1 MRRLAIAIAWAA
13 HLCMLAAAQQPSPIV
28 VFKKARTGSTWLAD
42 MLASDARVV
51 FFRHEAQGCF
61 SDDAERTRKAFE
73 VMVRRPTCS
82 TQMCPNSK
90 NDAWLHAPT
99 TTECFDNK
107 LVGFDVNPSHTPF
120 LSWERDWPQLLRTP
134 VKTVVYIRTNLIKH
148 AISSIHADVLVKA
161 CDTHKVL
168 SQKAKDCVES
178 NTEVLSQK
186 MSVDALSLSKSARKL
201 GRYWVDLLSNAT
213 QASGGKVFVLYYEAL
228 QRDALTEL
236 GRLFDYV
243 GVTAP
248 STTPESSSVKIT
260 PDDLRETIAD
270 FDQVRQDL
278 LREDPALV
286 EQLEDTQFKVFRTL
300 RLPDN
305 RTADI
310 SKYEVQRPKTNFIV
324 VTTQRSGSGWLLNEL
339 QKPACIECG
348 RELFDRSGFLW
359 SADTMKAAVDGFLR
373 MTPGGSNAF
382 DVEVGDKFHFVAKKW
397 KAQRS
402 DRPRSYGFKWML
414 NQPSYDLFYEA
425 FEEWLLPLV
434 RDRKGKLVFL
444 VRQHLLRLMVS
455 KEANQID
462 GERFDEHVAHAHSQN
477 DAQQHAAPVELPV
490 GHKLLRHLDL
500 ELSKIAH
507 MEKLAAMASD
517 AGVRVRT
524 VSYED
529 LDADHTQFGGLRSW
543 LVDGDACASQ
553 YVDRPD
559 TIFKIHGDAHW
570 QKYIS
575 NWNDVSKSLQGTRY
589 AVYLDEA
596 YVPRGGDAWEKLRD
610 APVSKPVKKVHDT
623 YQPHTRSERPG
634 RLYPRDVPG
643 CVTAGK
649 DHHCRMKTYGNRTV
663 PLFTSTPTSSPV
675 VAPIVAPHRKKS
687 WLGSWLRWPFY

>member
-13 HLCMLAAAQQPSPIV
+13 ITAAQQPAPIV

-42 MLASDARVV
+42 MLEKDERVA

-61 SDDAERTRKAFE
+61 SDDADRTRKAFE

-90 NDAWLHAPT
+90 KDAWLTAPT
-99 TTECFDNK
+99 TTECFTNK
-107 LVGFDVNPSHTPF
+107 LVGFDLNPSHTPF
-120 LSWERDWPQLLRTP
+120 LSWERDWPLLLRKP
-134 VKTVVYIRTNLIKH
+134 VKTVVYMRTNLIKH

-186 MSVDALSLSKSARKL
+186 IAVDASSLSKSARKL
-201 GRYWVDLLSNAT
+201 GRYWVSLLNNT
-213 QASGGKVFVLYYEAL
+213 MHASGGKVFVLYYEAL
-228 QRDALTEL
+228 QRDAASEL

-243 GVTAP
+243 GVTGT
-248 STTPESSSVKIT
+248 SVPESSSVKIT

-270 FDQVRQDL
+270 FDRVRRDL

-286 EQLEDTQFKVFRTL
+286 AQLEDTSFRVFRNL
-300 RLPDN
+300 KLPDN
-305 RTADI
+305 RTQSIAQ
-310 SKYEVQRPKTNFIV
+310 YEVQRPKSNFIV
-324 VTTQRSGSGWLLNEL
+324 ITTQRSGSGWLLTEL

-348 RELFDRSGFLW
+348 RELFDGDGFLW
-359 SADTMKAAVDGFLR
+359 GPDTMRAAVDGFLG
-373 MTPGGSNAF
+373 MTPGGRGAF
-382 DVEVGDKFHFVAKKW
+382 NMTVGDKFRYVAKKW
-397 KAQRS
+397 RAQRT
-402 DRPRSYGFKWML
+402 DKARSYGFKWML
-414 NQPSYDLFYEA
+414 NQPSSDLFSEA
-425 FEEWLLPLV
+425 FEAWLLPLL
-434 RDRKGKLVFL
+434 REHRGKLVFL

-462 GERFDEHVAHAHSQN
+462 SERFETHVAHARSTDVARQR
-477 DAQQHAAPVELPV
+477 AAPVELPV
-490 GHKLLRHLDL
+490 GHQLLRHLAL
-500 ELSKIAH
+500 ELSKI
-507 MEKLAAMASD
+507 EKLGRLASKAAEQ
-517 AGVRVRT
+517 GVRVRT

-529 LDADHTQFGGLRSW
+529 LDADHTQFDALRSW
-543 LVDGDACASQ
+543 LVDGDQCASAF
-553 YVDRPD
+553 VERPA

-575 NWNDVSKSLQGTRY
+575 NWNEVSKSLQGTRY

-610 APVSKPVKKVHDT
+610 APVSQKEKVHDT
-623 YQPHTRSERPG
+623 YQPHTHAEKPA

-663 PLFTSTPTSSPV
+663 PLFTSSPTSSPV
-675 VAPIVAPHRKKS
+675 VAPPPLSAPKKKS
-687 WLGSWLRWPFY
+687 WLGGWLRWLGW